1 MSRNGRRLLATLLLA
16 FVHTGVDAE
25 IDRVSLEGAAV
36 ELSAAKRAITPDM
49 TEFSLPL
56 NDLVSK
62 VPDMARVV
70 LPEDAKPKSRN
81 IRAIFAVRRPGGEV
95 RHSKA
100 VRMEWIDGRT
110 YCVARRSKRT
120 FRSWLLKR
128 IEDLMQESVVLEDI
142 VGLEPDG
149 VSFYLSVADVAE
161 ELFAVADA
169 QWESDRPERAL
180 EQQISGT
187 SIIEG
192 VFGDLEGGSRRFS
205 EFEERTLLLHIWAT
219 WCAPC
224 IAEMP
229 ALQKLQDRYRGH
241 GLTVINLSDEPA
253 DVIRDWVSENPSTMV
268 HGRVDGF
275 EILVGDS
282 PPEGVDRGLGSRPV
296 YVIVDR
302 EGIARNVGVGFRDE
316 RGFGTPKAVPEGE
329 SEHPAAAWLK
339 PYLPTFSGSG
349 TANSLKH

>member
-1 MSRNGRRLLATLLLA
+1 M
-16 FVHTGVDAE
+16 DAE
-25 IDRVSLEGAAV
+25 IYRVSLEGAVV
-36 ELSAAKRAITPDM
+36 ELSAAKRANTPDM

-70 LPEDAKPKSRN
+70 LPEDAKLKSRN

-100 VRMEWIDGRT
+100 VRMELIDGRT

-161 ELFAVADA
+161 ELFAVAHA

-180 EQQISGT
+180 EQQISLPL
-187 SIIEG
+187 
-192 VFGDLEGGSRRFS
+192 V
-205 EFEERTLLLHIWAT
+205 
-219 WCAPC
+219 
-224 IAEMP
+224 
-229 ALQKLQDRYRGH
+229 ALGR
-241 GLTVINLSDEPA
+241 LT
-253 DVIRDWVSENPSTMV
+253 
-268 HGRVDGF
+268 H
-275 EILVGDS
+275 
-282 PPEGVDRGLGSRPV
+282 
-296 YVIVDR
+296 
-302 EGIARNVGVGFRDE
+302 
-316 RGFGTPKAVPEGE
+316 
-329 SEHPAAAWLK
+329 
-339 PYLPTFSGSG
+339 
-349 TANSLKH
+349 